1 MTVPERPVS
10 EEAET
15 LANTLQAVM
24 DQLPTYAA
32 RTPDLSIGFGIRLA
46 RMVEQLAGMV
56 EQLAGEN
63 AALRERVERLAKQV
77 EGLQ

>member
-1 MTVPERPVS
+1 MSERPVS

-15 LANTLQAVM
+15 LADTLQAVM

-46 RMVEQLAGMV
+46 RL
-56 EQLAGEN
+56 
-63 AALRERVERLAKQV
+63 VERLAKQV
-77 EGLQ
+77 EAQQ

>member
-1 MTVPERPVS
+1 MTERPVS
-10 EEAET
+10 EQAAN
-15 LANTLQAVM
+15 LADTLQSVM

-46 RMVEQLAGMV
+46 RMVEQLAG
-56 EQLAGEN
+56 EN
-63 AALRERVERLAKQV
+63 AALRERVEQLAKQV